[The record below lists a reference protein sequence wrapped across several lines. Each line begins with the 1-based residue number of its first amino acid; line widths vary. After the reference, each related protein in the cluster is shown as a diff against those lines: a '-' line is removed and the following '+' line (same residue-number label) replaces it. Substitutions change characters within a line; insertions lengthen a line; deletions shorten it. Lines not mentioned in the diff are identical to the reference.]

1 MSYRNEGRVP
11 LVPRGGSRRLLLG
24 LAVDPT
30 AATTAATAP
39 QVLLVVMMIVRRGRW
54 GRGRCRLGGRRRGGG
69 RRRRGCGGGRGGSG
83 LGVLASLPGPLA
95 VLDEAQELQGTLS
108 FPVRA
113 LGPTPFVASFTAQV
127 VLAADGDASS
137 KALHDGTMHS
147 RGDRAPS
154 KEPRPGGPP

>member
-1 MSYRNEGRVP
+1 M
-11 LVPRGGSRRLLLG
+11 
-24 LAVDPT
+24 
-30 AATTAATAP
+30 
-39 QVLLVVMMIVRRGRW
+39 
-54 GRGRCRLGGRRRGGG
+54 
-69 RRRRGCGGGRGGSG
+69 
-83 LGVLASLPGPLA
+83 LASLPGPLA

-137 KALHDGTMHS
+137 KALHDGTVHS

-154 KEPRPGGPP
+154 RGPRPEGPLALPWGPAEGALCPPSYWTQ